1 MQKGFGNSVQ
11 RIVAKDYS
19 IKPQQKSINK
29 IKEMLKLLIKKPKK
43 KSGSSQKPSFSTHSF
58 VKKFS
63 KEKIKEELPSS

>member
-1 MQKGFGNSVQ
+1 MHFAIVKSFTSDSLVEGVTSMQKGFGNSVQ

-43 KSGSSQKPSFSTHSF
+43 KSGSS
-58 VKKFS
+58 
-63 KEKIKEELPSS
+63 

>member
-43 KSGSSQKPSFSTHSF
+43 KSGSS
-58 VKKFS
+58 
-63 KEKIKEELPSS
+63 